1 MVNLVRALYIIMA
14 DLKTLITFAA
24 ALGCALMAGLFFA
37 FSVSIMNALSRMPS
51 ASGIA
56 AMQSINIAIVNP
68 VFLIVF
74 LGTAITC
81 LLAVIIA
88 ITVWNHPN
96 SKLQLI
102 GGLVYLFGSLL
113 VTVIFNIP
121 KNNALAVVDA
131 VDPQSAAVWHEY
143 LRSWSAWNHVRGLA
157 ALGATVALL
166 LSLRNV

>member
-1 MVNLVRALYIIMA
+1 
-14 DLKTLITFAA
+14 
-24 ALGCALMAGLFFA
+24 
-37 FSVSIMNALSRMPS
+37 MNALSRMPS

-131 VDPQSAAVWHEY
+131 GDPQSAAAVWHGY
-143 LRSWSAWNHVRGLA
+143 LRSWSIWNHVRGLA

-166 LSLRNV
+166 LSLRNS